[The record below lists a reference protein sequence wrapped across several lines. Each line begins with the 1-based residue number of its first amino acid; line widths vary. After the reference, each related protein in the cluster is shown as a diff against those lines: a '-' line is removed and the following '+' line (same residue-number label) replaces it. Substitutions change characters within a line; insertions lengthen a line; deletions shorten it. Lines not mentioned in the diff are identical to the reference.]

1 MFTKSLSNSSII
13 VNQNGITSVVSKSLN
28 SQAYAIF
35 IDGQKVIVLSG
46 YEGSL
51 LTSHL
56 LHNC

>member
-1 MFTKSLSNSSII
+1 MFTKLLSNSSII
-13 VNQNGITSVVSKSLN
+13 VNQNGINSVVSKPLN
-28 SQAYAIF
+28 SQAYEIF
-35 IDGQKVIVLSG
+35 INGQKVIVLSG